1 MQMGAANLFCRDKIP
16 ALFNSVPLTATASQ
30 HIEQCAIRNSILLME
45 GVKSFVT
52 RQRERFMC
60 AVKPFEVNCILL
72 SFCACNVVRSWSY
85 GDGGRCSPSL
95 SVSHTLIQLCAFC
108 VQYHCVNASPPR
120 LSLNAAPCLPVR
132 AITFECICSRMAES
146 ERPAVKP
153 AASCG
158 GPRRSDR
165 RHPPLSCD

>member
-16 ALFNSVPLTATASQ
+16 ALFNSVPLTASASQ

-108 VQYHCVNASPPR
+108 VQYHCVNTSPPFVFER
-120 LSLNAAPCLPVR
+120 STRVSRPGPLRLNACVPG
-132 AITFECICSRMAES
+132 TAES
-146 ERPAVKP
+146 ERPAVEP

-165 RHPPLSCD
+165 RHPPPSCD